1 MIRVH
6 PRGADVRFLAPTEA
20 RCRSFACFVVQV
32 LNDAGVVGNLR
43 RLHVSRKQHCL
54 SYCVTSPFCIDAL
67 LEKFRLRR
75 TNVGLRLGT
84 PAPSV
89 IAR

>member
-1 MIRVH
+1 MSTQSE
-6 PRGADVRFLAPTEA
+6 LAKSSEYTEKH
-20 RCRSFACFVVQV
+20 V
-32 LNDAGVVGNLR
+32 DALIILDG
-43 RLHVSRKQHCL
+43 
-54 SYCVTSPFCIDAL
+54 L